1 MENIFKI
8 SKITDTSLVGF
19 GFLVDYSEGYKN
31 GKNIYTRFN
40 LDNAIQLFD
49 GAFSNLS
56 IPGNFFNRINEL
68 EKELNE
74 FYTENECRMIIN
86 IFKRIISET
95 SSLHFDS
102 VNIGYGI
109 DQILITNSVYWEYI
123 IDDSIY
129 DLSCIEYVDYF
140 KYHDSLTYVA
150 EFNFAEYDE
159 NMNEIDSYKHTEI
172 LTDQIHDYWG
182 LDIIKEIQT
191 QKFKT
196 GCFTE
201 VILTFEDGQEIS
213 HLYLPFDKLTNSTI
227 FSEYIMNNVVISIKR
242 SKSLRKISTLI
253 IPTLDQ
259 IVKMGEA
266 YNEFTE
272 WYLLCNGKFYF
283 NETDK

>member
-1 MENIFKI
+1 MENIYKI

-31 GKNIYTRFN
+31 GENIYTRFN

-49 GAFSNLS
+49 GAFSDLS
-56 IPGNFFNRINEL
+56 IPSDFFNRINEL

-109 DQILITNSVYWEYI
+109 DQILITNSDYWGYI

-129 DLSCIEYVDYF
+129 DLSCIDYVDYF
-140 KYHDSLTYVA
+140 KYNDSLTYVA

-191 QKFKT
+191 QKLKT

-242 SKSLRKISTLI
+242 SKSLRKISTLDLPPI
-253 IPTLDQ
+253 IRS
-259 IVKMGEA
+259 I
-266 YNEFTE
+266 
-272 WYLLCNGKFYF
+272 
-283 NETDK
+283 